1 MLSTAKIT
9 IEVPYHELGLFIGKL
24 PTKIRN
30 RFFSIL
36 EQTYD
41 MEIISMATGK
51 PRQRLCRDM
60 KVIVNGKRIRHNA
73 HTNDN
78 AGINDKPVNC
88 MAGDTAQTKI
98 ESPLIRQGIPP

>member
-73 HTNDN
+73 HP
-78 AGINDKPVNC
+78 NDKPVNC
-88 MAGDTAQTKI
+88 IAGATAQTKI
-98 ESPLIRQGIPP
+98 ESPLTSQGIPP